1 MRGQNGRAGRVDGVR
16 LREHWSLPGAR
27 TAGCSV
33 MMSPARVGRLND
45 VFGEHSIA
53 CAEKTGECDALGTCY
68 SQCVFAASCDEI
80 LACGNEL
87 VMNALCEC
95 SAACV

>member
-1 MRGQNGRAGRVDGVR
+1 MRLCARVVVLASAALLLGSCGGGSKSDCGRACEIEVDCGY
-16 LREHWSLPGAR
+16 
-27 TAGCSV
+27 
-33 MMSPARVGRLND
+33 
-45 VFGEHSIA
+45 GEHSIA

-87 VMNALCEC
+87 VMNAMCEC
-95 SAACV
+95 SAACM